1 MLSWTNQ
8 LTTQAVEVF
17 GWDATATWEFTSEN
31 PIRSFFP
38 LWMAYG
44 FPLTVLKWVWEG
56 LGYGSVPPMVA
67 FYTLRTLMFI
77 LSFVLED
84 WAIHELIPSPRERTR
99 AIALVASSYVTWT
112 FQTHTFS
119 NSIETLL
126 VLWCIVLMRRI
137 RENDE
142 STMASACVGLA
153 FMGVLGIFNRI
164 TFPAFLL
171 VPALQLAPKFF
182 VRSLRI
188 PLLIVTALLTLL
200 VAVTVDTEI
209 YADTRPH
216 LRDLFSAAVITPW
229 NNLQYNLDP
238 ENLAQHGL
246 HPYWQHFGANLPQ
259 LLGPAV
265 PLLLFSSKQ
274 NALFWSAIAGI
285 AALSCFQHQEA
296 RFLLPAVPLLLSTI
310 KIPVRFQRFWLASW
324 IIFNAILGILFG
336 IYHQGGIIPAQSV
349 IHSQPN
355 VGIVYWWKTY
365 SPPLWLDGI
374 NASHLKMKDLM
385 GLPESEI
392 TSTIYNRAKCEV
404 DVLKRGE
411 KRTLLVA
418 PESATYLDRYKN
430 DLDTKKIA
438 TIRLREI
445 WRTGRHLGLDD
456 LDFEK
461 DGIWDTLKRV
471 LGRRGLVVWEVAKK
485 C

>member
-1 MLSWTNQ
+1 M
-8 LTTQAVEVF
+8 EVF
-17 GWDATATWEFTSEN
+17 GWDAKATWEFTSDD

-38 LWMAYG
+38 LWLAYG
-44 FPLTVLKWVWEG
+44 FPLTILKWIWEG

-84 WAIHELIPSPRERTR
+84 WAIHELIPNPRDRTR

-142 STMASACVGLA
+142 STMASACIGLA

-164 TFPAFLL
+164 TFPAFILL
-171 VPALQLAPKFF
+171 PSLQLLPKLF

-188 PLLIVTALLTLL
+188 PLLLTTALVTLL

-209 YADTRPH
+209 YADARPG
-216 LRDLFSAAVITPW
+216 LLNFFETAVISPW

-238 ENLAQHGL
+238 ANLANHGL

-265 PLLLFSSKQ
+265 PLLLFSSRQ
-274 NALFWSAIAGI
+274 NALFWSAITGI

-310 KIPVRFQRFWLASW
+310 KIPARFHRVWLGSW
-324 IIFNAILGILFG
+324 ILFNALLGIVFG
-336 IYHQGGIIPAQSV
+336 LYHQAGIIAAQPIV
-349 IHSQPN
+349 RAEPN
-355 VGIVYWWKTY
+355 VALVYWWKTY
-365 SPPLWLDGI
+365 SPPMWLDGA
-374 NASHLKMKDLM
+374 NARHLKVEDLM
-385 GLPESEI
+385 GWPEKEL
-392 TSTIYNRAKCEV
+392 TSTLYNKAKCEV
-404 DVLKRGE
+404 DVLKRGA

-418 PESATYLDRYKN
+418 PQSATFLDRY
-430 DLDTKKIA
+430 LEPTAKKGQVA
-438 TIRLREI
+438 TIRLREV
-445 WRTGRHLGLDD
+445 WRTSRHVGLDD

-461 DGIWDTLKRV
+461 DGVSGTLRRV
-471 LGRRGLVVWEVAKK
+471 VGRRGLVVWEVVKK